1 MKKKN
6 TYQEFMDFVDELVK
20 KLLILMMMCLV
31 ACVLLQVV
39 GRYVPFIKP
48 FSWTEEIARWML
60 VWLSFLG
67 ASHIAKSSSYIRVD
81 FFVNIMP
88 QGVKKV
94 VNTISKLVMLAFTG
108 WFAYKSFIV
117 FTTVS
122 THEVGPTT
130 QLPMLLVRSSM
141 FIGMAITF
149 LQMLSAG
156 GLMLLDPEEEA
167 ASV

>member
-6 TYQEFMDFVDELVK
+6 TYQEFMDFVDEVVK

-31 ACVLLQVV
+31 GCVLLQVV